1 VDEEITT
8 AEFEFHPLTADRW
21 PDVVRLF
28 DTHSNPRSCWCQYW
42 RLAQPE
48 WRSNSPE
55 QRRDLLEGAVEA
67 GAPVGVLAYR
77 DGEPVGWCSVA
88 PRETHDRVQRTRS
101 MRASEPT
108 TNTWSVVCFFVHRS
122 ARHRFLM
129 TELLKAELG
138 DETVDCVISASATD
152 DPAIFDTDLTRDYEA
167 AASLGVSPRAAYE
180 AGLAGALC
188 DGETRRRLLQIGE
201 SHDWA
206 GLEAAP
212 AKPAPPRP

>member
-129 TELLKAELG
+129 TELLKAAVEYARERGAGAVEGYPVVRRLREDG
-138 DETVDCVISASATD
+138 SPIGA
-152 DPAIFDTDLTRDYEA
+152 PFRFMG
-167 AASLGVSPRAAYE
+167 SLGTYRRAGFADVTPN
-180 AGLAGALC
+180 AGQTRHLM
-188 DGETRRRLLQIGE
+188 RRRLT
-201 SHDWA
+201 
-206 GLEAAP
+206 
-212 AKPAPPRP
+212 